1 MKVPLLDLTV
11 QYQPLK
17 AEIEAAVH
25 KVMDNQ
31 TFILGPAVAAFEE
44 HIAKYSR
51 CRHAVGVSS
60 GTDALLCSL
69 MALDI
74 GPGDEVIV
82 PVFTFFGSA
91 GAIARTGAKPV
102 FVDIDPDTFNI
113 DIHQIEN
120 AITPQTRAIMP
131 VHLFGQMARMDAI
144 LEIAGRHGLAVI
156 EDACQ
161 AIGSSQNSQMT
172 GERSTCSCLS
182 FYPSKNLA
190 AFGDGGLIL
199 CQDDTFDQTCRYLR
213 MHGESKRYYHNKI
226 GGNFRLDALQAV
238 VLDIKLKYLD
248 GWVAKRRKNAALYN
262 EWLSPA
268 VQKPTIDTG
277 NTSVYNQYVI
287 RCPRR
292 DDVQRFLTEKG
303 IGSAI
308 YYPVPLHLQECFGY
322 LGGQPGQFPVAEQAC
337 REVLALPIYP
347 ELSQEQIGF
356 VAESINEFYKG
367 NR

>member
-11 QYQPLK
+11 QYKTIK
-17 AEIEAAVH
+17 AEIEAAVI

-44 HIAKYSR
+44 HIAQYCR
-51 CRHAVGVSS
+51 CKHAVGVSS

-69 MALDI
+69 MALNI
-74 GPGDEVIV
+74 EPGDEVIV

-91 GAIARTGAKPV
+91 GAVARTGAKPV

-113 DIHQIEN
+113 DVKQIEN
-120 AITPQTRAIMP
+120 AITPKTRAIMP
-131 VHLFGQMARMDAI
+131 VHLFGQMAPMDAI
-144 LEIAGRHGLAVI
+144 LEIAARHDLAVI

-161 AIGSSQNSQMT
+161 AIGSSQNGHMT
-172 GERSTCSCLS
+172 GELSTCACLS

-190 AFGDGGLIL
+190 GFGDGGLIL
-199 CQDDTFDQTCRYLR
+199 CQDDSFDQTSRYLR
-213 MHGESKRYYHNKI
+213 MHGESKRYYHSMI

-248 GWVAKRRKNAALYN
+248 GWVAKRRKNADLYN
-262 EWLSPA
+262 ELLSSP
-268 VQKPTIDTG
+268 VQKPKIDTG

-287 RCPRR
+287 RAERR
-292 DDVQRFLTEKG
+292 DELQRFLGEKG

-308 YYPVPLHLQECFGY
+308 YYPVPLHLQECFEY
-322 LGGQPGQFPVAEQAC
+322 LGGRPGQFPVSEQAC
-337 REVLALPIYP
+337 KEVLALPVYP
-347 ELSQEQIGF
+347 ELSEEQIAF
-356 VAESINEFYKG
+356 VADTINEFYKG
-367 NR
+367 SK